1 MPLILKFLRRSLLFL
16 LAFGVALY
24 ACIYFSFRTDLPV
37 ISAKGPAV
45 FTQPAW
51 QFAFYGHIVGG
62 ILALTTGPFQ
72 FLRRFRNRNLHLHRR
87 LGMIYVLS
95 ILLAA
100 PCAFYAALYANEGW
114 IARTGF
120 ACLAVVWFL
129 TTFQAYL
136 TIREKNVLAHKRWMV
151 RSYACTAA
159 AITLRLWLP
168 IEMAVFHLS
177 FPTAYQT
184 VAWLCWVPNLLF
196 AEWLIARRKYEV

>member
-1 MPLILKFLRRSLLFL
+1 MAHLLTFLRRSLLFL

-24 ACIYFSFRTDLPV
+24 ACIYFSFRTDFPV
-37 ISAKGPAV
+37 ISAKTPAV

-51 QFAFYGHIVGG
+51 QFAFYGHIFGG

-72 FLRRFRNRNLHLHRR
+72 FLRRLRKRNLRLHRQ
-87 LGMIYVLS
+87 LGMVYVGA

-100 PCAFYAALYANEGW
+100 PCALYAALYANEGW
-114 IARTGF
+114 IARIGF
-120 ACLAVVWFL
+120 AGLAIAWFI
-129 TTFQAYL
+129 TTLRAYT
-136 TIREKNVLAHKRWMV
+136 TIRAKNVLAHKRWMV

-168 IEMAVFHLS
+168 LEMAGFHLS
-177 FPTAYQT
+177 FATAYQT

-196 AEWLIARRKYEV
+196 AEWLIARRKFEL